1 MNKDT
6 IKEIVI
12 ELRDNQGKSFQDIS
26 DYIEQQYGIKK
37 TRQSIHGLY
46 NRAKNKVENNVDNDL
61 MLDIVNLYVLGYNIS
76 TIQKLLYSVDNTI
89 TNYKI
94 TSVINDKSVMIDNIR
109 EAFINKVEEQIYN
122 GNTYSNIRE
131 NLRYNENVITDNG
144 YRDIL
149 KREMINEAK
158 RRFGAGRYHVDSV
171 GGTDVSS
178 LILWGALFGHG
189 FSLRP
194 LKRKQAAFVEGH
206 K

>member
-1 MNKDT
+1 MIKTVRYNVMNKDT

-149 KREMINEAK
+149 KRVYARMINKEAMK
-158 RRFGAGRYHVDSV
+158 IVDKANIFTGDNKLV
-171 GGTDVSS
+171 QE
-178 LILWGALFGHG
+178 LIGMVQ
-189 FSLRP
+189 
-194 LKRKQAAFVEGH
+194 KMKE
-206 K
+206 

>member
-149 KREMINEAK
+149 KRVYARMINKEAMK
-158 RRFGAGRYHVDSV
+158 IVDKANIFTGDNKLV
-171 GGTDVSS
+171 QE
-178 LILWGALFGHG
+178 LIGMVQ
-189 FSLRP
+189 
-194 LKRKQAAFVEGH
+194 KMKE
-206 K
+206 